1 MNIKTAQKLNRLLE
15 LSRPLALWE
24 AYIIGR
30 ADGEIF
36 SNAHKLEEA
45 GKELAKKCRA
55 VCASY
60 TAQARREELIAAAK
74 ERRTCYVGRDDFQS
88 GLELHR
94 KTQDKTN
101 INVRE
106 VRIALPQLQ
115 AIIAAD
121 NARRLAEYEAYRIAV
136 EQGVA
141 VPEQY

>member
-1 MNIKTAQKLNRLLE
+1 MNAKTAQKLNRLLE
-15 LSRPLALWE
+15 LSRPLGLVQDYVIGNE
-24 AYIIGR
+24 AGSTCFI
-30 ADGEIF
+30 AT
-36 SNAHKLEEA
+36 SLEEA

>member
-1 MNIKTAQKLNRLLE
+1 MNTKTAQKLNGLLE
-15 LSRPLALWE
+15 LSQPLALVADYVIGNE
-24 AYIIGR
+24 AGSTYFVATSI
-30 ADGEIF
+30 
-36 SNAHKLEEA
+36 EEA
-45 GKELAKKCRA
+45 GKDLAKKCRA